1 MFPIRVKAFFAVIS
15 FSLPIVAATRTK
27 GSIGSMLET
36 QAAPRFTS
44 PTADAVPTSRR
55 KPLAR
60 FHEGDCQHKRTPVHC
75 VGVTAVGSSVEIEIN
90 DDRYDNEGQP
100 SGCCQ

>member
-36 QAAPRFTS
+36 QAAPRFTLRLPMRYRPQGES
-44 PTADAVPTSRR
+44 RWRDSMREIVSTSG
-55 KPLAR
+55 LR
-60 FHEGDCQHKRTPVHC
+60 FIASELL
-75 VGVTAVGSSVEIEIN
+75 
-90 DDRYDNEGQP
+90 P
-100 SGCCQ
+100 SGAGSRSR